1 MPFSAK
7 GMRTPESVVNV
18 GNAVFQE
25 GFEVFLVDSFKVGS
39 CESLDDS
46 VIHFDFCVGVRRE
59 YTELV
64 TRRGLMFWMFDIRWI
79 CATVY
84 VLVFHVGPGSITS
97 PTALAFATIRLGIY
111 AVRRLGELA
120 SISNVGTFD
129 KISIICRGLG
139 QTDFLLWSQLRE
151 YS

>member
-1 MPFSAK
+1 
-7 GMRTPESVVNV
+7 
-18 GNAVFQE
+18 
-25 GFEVFLVDSFKVGS
+25 
-39 CESLDDS
+39 
-46 VIHFDFCVGVRRE
+46 
-59 YTELV
+59 
-64 TRRGLMFWMFDIRWI
+64 MFWMFDIRWI

-151 YS
+151 YSVIRPTVQRKAPRSPWKGSSLATVVWVFRIQWRGWRWLAAGLGRSHPLIGKVCRIDHVRIPTP